1 MKFVVVGGGSAGW
14 MSAATLA
21 SQFPKDEIVVI
32 EPATIPP
39 IGVGESTINDFVDWL
54 NLLGI
59 NPESIMKETDAIFK
73 LAIKFVD
80 FKEKGHDFFYP
91 FGSMKTPTGDRNGN
105 IEKWSIRR
113 TFKPEDAKLFVDA
126 MYPTMSLVR
135 HNTFM
140 RNTPNFPWHHYALH
154 FDAIK
159 FAIWLRENY
168 CKPRGVKRIVGE
180 VAFANTNSD
189 GITSLI
195 LKDSQEV
202 SGDLYLDCTGF
213 KSLLL
218 GGAMQEPYKS
228 FKDILPNEFAWA
240 TQIPYVN
247 KKEELKPYT
256 TCTAIENGWVWN
268 IPLWSRMGSGYV
280 YSDEFISHDQALD
293 QFKQYLTAKGQDVAK
308 LQFKKIQFKS
318 GTYERVWV
326 KNVVG
331 IGLAGG
337 FIEPLES
344 SGLWTTHTYLTELVK
359 VISVGNINEFN
370 KSLFNKICVSQIRE
384 FAEFVHSHYI
394 FSKRRDTE
402 YWRKIASQPIE
413 FVDES
418 YYNSI
423 YNGRMNPMN
432 TFANSMYC
440 IASGM
445 GFHMHDDIKLKS
457 TVPRS
462 LDVDD
467 VFGKTWKDFDDMYKE
482 WDTEAKKAWPMFE
495 LLRRIHEINS

>member
-21 SQFPKDEIVVI
+21 SQCPNDEVVVI
-32 EPATIPP
+32 EPEAIPP

-59 NPESIMKETDAIFK
+59 DPESIMKETDAIFK
-73 LAIKFVD
+73 LGIKFVD
-80 FKEKGHDFFYP
+80 FKEKGHDFYYP
-91 FGSMKTPTGDRNGN
+91 FGSLKFHEGDRNGN

-113 TFKPEDAKLFVDA
+113 TFRPNDARTFADA
-126 MYPTMSLVR
+126 MYPNMALIR
-135 HNTFM
+135 NNTFM
-140 RNTPNFPWHHYALH
+140 RNTSNFPFQHYALH

-159 FAIWLRENY
+159 FAFWLRDKY
-168 CKPRGVKRIVGE
+168 CEPRGVKRIFGE
-180 VAFANTNSD
+180 VAHVNTNSD

-202 SGDLYLDCTGF
+202 KGDLYLDCTGF
-213 KSLLL
+213 KSMLL
-218 GGAMQEPYKS
+218 GGAMNEPYQS

-240 TQIPYVN
+240 TQIPYID
-247 KKEELKPYT
+247 KSSELKPYT
-256 TCTAIENGWVWN
+256 TCTAIDNGWVWN

-280 YSDEFISHDQALD
+280 YSDAFISHEGALD
-293 QFKQYLTAKGQDVAK
+293 QFKKYLVDKGQDPDK

-359 VISVGNINEFN
+359 VLTLGNINEFN
-370 KSLFNKICVSQIRE
+370 KGFFNKVCVSQLRE
-384 FAEFVHSHYI
+384 FAEFVHIHYI
-394 FSKRRDTE
+394 LSKRRDTE
-402 YWRKIASQPIE
+402 YWRNIASKSVE
-413 FVDES
+413 FNDDN
-418 YYNSI
+418 YYSTL
-423 YNGRMNPMN
+423 YNGRLNPMSA
-432 TFANSMYC
+432 FGNSMYC
-440 IASGM
+440 ISSGM
-445 GFHMHDDIKLKS
+445 GFHMHDDIKFKS
-457 TVPRS
+457 AIPRVWN
-462 LDVDD
+462 LED
-467 VFGKTWKDFDDMYKE
+467 VFGAAWKAFDDMYNE
-482 WDTEAKKAWPMFE
+482 WDAEAKKAWPMFE
-495 LLRRIHEINS
+495 LLRRIHGKNS

>member
-1 MKFVVVGGGSAGW
+1 
-14 MSAATLA
+14 
-21 SQFPKDEIVVI
+21 
-32 EPATIPP
+32 
-39 IGVGESTINDFVDWL
+39 
-54 NLLGI
+54 
-59 NPESIMKETDAIFK
+59 
-73 LAIKFVD
+73 
-80 FKEKGHDFFYP
+80 
-91 FGSMKTPTGDRNGN
+91 
-105 IEKWSIRR
+105 
-113 TFKPEDAKLFVDA
+113 
-126 MYPTMSLVR
+126 
-135 HNTFM
+135 
-140 RNTPNFPWHHYALH
+140 
-154 FDAIK
+154 
-159 FAIWLRENY
+159 
-168 CKPRGVKRIVGE
+168 
-180 VAFANTNSD
+180 
-189 GITSLI
+189 
-195 LKDSQEV
+195 
-202 SGDLYLDCTGF
+202 
-213 KSLLL
+213 
-218 GGAMQEPYKS
+218 
-228 FKDILPNEFAWA
+228 
-240 TQIPYVN
+240 
-247 KKEELKPYT
+247 
-256 TCTAIENGWVWN
+256 
-268 IPLWSRMGSGYV
+268 MGSGYV

-467 VFGKTWKDFDDMYKE
+467 VFGKTWKDFDDLYKE